1 MVELIRYIT
10 SYLVEHPDQIE
21 ITEVEDYKMIHIR
34 LKVAEGDTG
43 KVIGRQGRIAKAIRA
58 ILKSASANSDKKY
71 VLDII

>member
-10 SYLVEHPDQIE
+10 SYLVEHPEQIE
-21 ITEVEDYKMIHIR
+21 ITEIEDDKMIHIR

-43 KVIGRQGRIAKAIRA
+43 KVIGRQGRIAKAIRS